1 MTDGGPTSKP
11 VLINATPQLLV
22 SDIIASCDF
31 FTRVLG
37 FGLEFV
43 YGEPP
48 FYAQVIRDGASL
60 ALRHVDRPVMET
72 LAEAMK
78 ADIDMLAASISVDDV
93 QALYLEFEATGVAF
107 HQELRTEPW
116 GARTFIV
123 RDLDGNLLLFAGGA
137 D

>member
-11 VLINATPQLLV
+11 ILINATPQLFV
-22 SDIIASCDF
+22 SDIVASCDF

-37 FGLEFV
+37 FGVEFV

-60 ALRHVDRPVMET
+60 ALRHVDRPVMEK

-78 ADIDMLAASISVDDV
+78 ADVDMLAA
-93 QALYLEFEATGVAF
+93 QHLG
-107 HQELRTEPW
+107 R
-116 GARTFIV
+116 
-123 RDLDGNLLLFAGGA
+123 
-137 D
+137 